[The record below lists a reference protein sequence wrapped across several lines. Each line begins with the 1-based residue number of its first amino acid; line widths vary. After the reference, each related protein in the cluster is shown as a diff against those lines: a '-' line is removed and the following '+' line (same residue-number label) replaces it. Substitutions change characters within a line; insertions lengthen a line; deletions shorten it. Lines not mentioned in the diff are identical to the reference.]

1 LHKTYNNMKAIKMS
15 RILVIAVVL
24 IAAACGNSEEKKNK
38 EYNSLLEQAKSAAD
52 KRDYVNA
59 ILFSSKA
66 ITLDSTEAEGYEKRY
81 LYYNKRA
88 NQFDA
93 KDSLE
98 REKYELKALADLN
111 KLVYLKPTLENYRE
125 RAGWL
130 ESEGNYEAALK
141 DYDQVIRMNDKHYN
155 AYSERAYIKFWKLY
169 DSAGAF
175 ADLKKA
181 KEINSNAI
189 KAKGIECSIY
199 EELGQWQKN
208 IEVLSVVN
216 FYTDSTSD
224 LINYL
229 VAAKYMVGD
238 YYGAL
243 VTSESF
249 HYPNR
254 LTLYTTLFGAAARI
268 KLGQVAFGKKVIKE
282 LSNRL
287 GAYRGRT
294 LKKRFNGRIILFGN
308 FYLRM
313 CEEFP
318 ELPKVENT
326 KWAPHK

>member
-1 LHKTYNNMKAIKMS
+1 MKAIKMS

-66 ITLDSTEAEGYEKRY
+66 IELDSTKAEGYEKRY
-81 LYYNKRA
+81 LYYNWRA
-88 NQFDA
+88 SQFDA

-98 REKYELKALADLN
+98 REKYKLKALADLN
-111 KLVYLKPTLENYRE
+111 KLIYLKPILGNYRE

-155 AYSERAYIKFWKLY
+155 AYCRRAYIKFWKLY

-181 KEINSNAI
+181 KEINGDAT
-189 KAKGIECSIY
+189 AARGIECSIY
-199 EELGQWQKN
+199 EELGLWKKIISS
-208 IEVLSVVN
+208 IEFVN
-216 FYTDSTSD
+216 YNTDSTNN

-229 VAAKYMVGD
+229 VASKYMVGD

-243 VTSESF
+243 VNSESI
-249 HYPNR
+249 YYNSDR
-254 LTLYTTLFGAAARI
+254 LNTELFGGAARI
-268 KLGQVAFGKKVIKE
+268 KLGQVAFGKEMISNVARWANNRFSDKGK
-282 LSNRL
+282 LSKL
-287 GAYRGRT
+287 LTQGHV
-294 LKKRFNGRIILFGN
+294 ILFGN
-308 FYLRM
+308 SYLKM

-318 ELPKVENT
+318 ELPRAEST